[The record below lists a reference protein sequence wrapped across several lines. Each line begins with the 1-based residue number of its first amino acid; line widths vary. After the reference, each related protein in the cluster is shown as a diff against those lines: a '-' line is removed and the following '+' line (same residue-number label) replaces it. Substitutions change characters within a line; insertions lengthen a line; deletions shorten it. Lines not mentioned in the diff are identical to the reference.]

1 MSETKEITTLADALP
16 AEIKRVQEK
25 RERWL
30 EFARIAGPQANFKPA
45 LMLMQMSVDEGVQA
59 LASGDVVRMLR
70 AHEALKDHS
79 DDD

>member
-1 MSETKEITTLADALP
+1 MDETKEITTLADALP

-30 EFARIAGPQANFKPA
+30 EYARMAGPQANFRPA
-45 LMLMQMSVDEGVQA
+45 LAMMQMSIDEGVQA

-70 AHEALKDHS
+70 AHEQLKDHG
-79 DDD
+79 DDA